1 VNAHIAVIAP
11 RDIGWIRA
19 AAGSM
24 MLIDEDVAT
33 AHLVVTA
40 PEYAAAVLAHAPG
53 SLCVI
58 IGEPVE
64 AADPRIAHFI
74 RRGIPLEHAFALLAS
89 LAGGR
94 PYAPLLPEPDSPM
107 AARTAQRAFV
117 ASRRLAAATDLADA
131 EAQAVA
137 AVIELCAADRAHCL
151 FHDPDDGGLWS
162 EALMRESGDDRR
174 STAGLVGFAA
184 RTGLMAFAER
194 VEQDRRW
201 VAAIDDPTGEPG
213 GRLLVQPIASPS
225 GAIHAILVA
234 ARGSRE
240 AAFTQADADLLARY
254 AGLAG
259 PFLDQLSSHRQA
271 QEIAHE
277 GADPEGL
284 FRTEAVEAQG
294 ETRWGDVI
302 RVTPMWMSRAYWL
315 LVALLVGSAAYLW
328 VGTVAT
334 YSSGP
339 AVIRATAR
347 AEVVARTAGN
357 ITAVEGAPGE
367 QVAAGAVIARLDDQ
381 NQRAALDRAEEEF
394 DSQLRN
400 HMLDPS
406 DSAADGA
413 LRALRQARDAA
424 RSALEE
430 RVVRAAAS
438 GAIADMRVHPGQHVQ
453 PGDIVASLVQGE
465 GGLEVIALLPGE
477 DRPQLAP
484 GMSVRL
490 ELLGYR
496 YSYQSFQIDSVTPD
510 VIGPSEARRVVGP
523 EVADGLKFGGPVVLV
538 RGRLQRDVFDSD
550 GRTFRY
556 HDGMLGSAEVRVR
569 LDRILFSL
577 FPWLKGL

>member
-1 VNAHIAVIAP
+1 MNARIGVAAP
-11 RDIGWIRA
+11 QDFAWIRA
-19 AAGSM
+19 AAGT
-24 MLIDEDVAT
+24 LVIDDIAAAQV
-33 AHLVVTA
+33 VVTA
-40 PEYAAAVLAHAPG
+40 PEYAAAVLDHAPHA
-53 SLCVI
+53 LLVI
-58 IGEPVE
+58 IGEPTPV
-64 AADPRIAHFI
+64 ADPRVAHFI
-74 RRGIPLEHAFALLAS
+74 RRGLPLEHVYALLTS
-89 LAGGR
+89 LAGR
-94 PYAPLLPEPDSPM
+94 SAVAPPLPEPDSPA
-107 AARTAQRAFV
+107 AARSAQRAFL

-131 EAQAVA
+131 EAHAAA
-137 AVIELCAADRAHCL
+137 AVVELCGADRAHCL
-151 FHDPDDGGLWS
+151 FHDPDDGSLWS
-162 EALMRESGDDRR
+162 EARIREAGDERR

-184 RTGLMAFAER
+184 RTGLMAVA
-194 VEQDRRW
+194 DRAGHDHRW
-201 VAAIDDPTGEPG
+201 VREIDDPSGEPNQ
-213 GRLLVQPIASPS
+213 RLLVQPIASPS
-225 GAIHAILVA
+225 GAVHAVLVA
-234 ARGSRE
+234 VRGGRRPAFIE
-240 AAFTQADADLLARY
+240 ADGDILARY

-271 QEIAHE
+271 EAIAH
-277 GADPEGL
+277 ADAREDGL
-284 FRTEAVEAQG
+284 FRPEAVAAQG

-302 RVTPMWMSRAYWL
+302 RVTPVWMSRAYWL
-315 LVALLVGSAAYLW
+315 LVALLVGAAGYLW

-357 ITAVEGAPGE
+357 ITVVEGSPGE
-367 QVAAGAVIARLDDQ
+367 QVTPGAVLARLDDQ

-413 LRALRQARDAA
+413 LRALRQSRDAA

-430 RVVRAAAS
+430 RVVRAAS
-438 GAIADMRVHPGQHVQ
+438 GGTIADLRVHPGQHVQ

-465 GGLEVIALLPGE
+465 GGLEVIVLLPGE

-484 GMSVRL
+484 GMAVRL

-496 YSYQSFQIDSVTPD
+496 YAYQSFQIDSVTPD
-510 VIGPSEARRVVGP
+510 VIGPSEARRVLGP
-523 EVADGLKFGGPVVLV
+523 EVADGLKVAGPVVLV
-538 RGRLQRDVFDSD
+538 RGRLKGDVFDAD

-577 FPWLKGL
+577 FPWLKRL